1 MRYRKVRTVLQY
13 HVPNKLLSPEKF
25 AHHVLLLF
33 YPFRD
38 EKELLSGFP
47 PLYQNKLQEQGVQDV
62 VNTNKIK
69 FVEPHVD
76 FIDQAYSEFNET
88 LINNQ
93 DPQSHIENDET
104 PGAEYSNESYS
115 ENREANKATAI
126 TRYQLQI
133 LIQGWEKYLLCFLKK
148 HLLVF
153 QF

>member
-38 EKELLSGFP
+38 EKELLSGFS

>member
-1 MRYRKVRTVLQY
+1 MISGETMRYCKVRTVLQY

-47 PLYQNKLQEQGVQDV
+47 PLYQNKLQEQGVRDV

-69 FVEPHVD
+69 FVEPHGD
-76 FIDQAYSEFNET
+76 FVDQAYSEFNET

-93 DPQSHIENDET
+93 DPQSQTVNDET

-115 ENREANKATAI
+115 ENREQTKLQQLPTLCQI
-126 TRYQLQI
+126 YYQIMTSQ
-133 LIQGWEKYLLCFLKK
+133 K
-148 HLLVF
+148 V
-153 QF
+153 